1 MTYSIVARDPAT
13 GQLGIGLQ
21 SHFFSVGSVAS
32 FAAPGIGAIA
42 TQAFASRQYGP
53 LGLQMLAAGMPSPAV
68 LDALLRLDPNREVR
82 QIGIVDAQGRSAA
95 FTGARCVNYASHQS
109 LEGVSA
115 QGNMLAGP
123 RIPEAMIEAYRT
135 AKGDLAECIL
145 AALEAAQQAGG
156 DARGV
161 QSASLLVVGAT
172 PDGRP
177 WDATLHDERVDD
189 SATPLA
195 ELRRLA
201 GLRRGYRK
209 LGAVLFE
216 EGPLFSDV
224 NQTNPADLEQA
235 LGNLRDGAEALG
247 DSNFEASLWQ
257 GVLMARHGREREAAE
272 IISPLIRRQATLTTF
287 IKGLV
292 ASGIIGSSTGANLL
306 RAAENRAP

>member
-1 MTYSIVARDPAT
+1 MTYSIVARDRAT

-82 QIGIVDAQGRSAA
+82 QIGIVDVQGRSAA
-95 FTGARCVNYASHQS
+95 FTGARCVNYASHQN
-109 LEGVSA
+109 LDGVSA
-115 QGNMLAGP
+115 QGK
-123 RIPEAMIEAYRT
+123 MIEAYRT
-135 AKGDLAECIL
+135 TAGDLAERIL

-189 SATPLA
+189 SANPLA

-224 NQTNPADLEQA
+224 NQTDPAELERA
-235 LGNLRDGAEALG
+235 LGNLREGAEALG

-272 IISPLIRRQATLTTF
+272 IISPLIRRQAALATF

-292 ASGIIGSSTGANLL
+292 ACGIIGSSAGADLL

>member
-1 MTYSIVARDPAT
+1 
-13 GQLGIGLQ
+13 
-21 SHFFSVGSVAS
+21 
-32 FAAPGIGAIA
+32 
-42 TQAFASRQYGP
+42 
-53 LGLQMLAAGMPSPAV
+53 
-68 LDALLRLDPNREVR
+68 VR

-95 FTGARCVNYASHQS
+95 FTGSRCVNYASHQN

-123 RIPEAMIEAYRT
+123 QIPEAMIGAYRT
-135 AKGDLAECIL
+135 ANGDLAERIL

-161 QSASLLVVGAT
+161 QSASLFVVGAT

-201 GLRRGYRK
+201 GLRRAYRK
-209 LGAVLFE
+209 IGAVLFAD
-216 EGPLFSDV
+216 GPLFSDA
-224 NQTNPADLEQA
+224 NQTDPTDLERA
-235 LGNLRDGAEALG
+235 LGNLRDSAEALG

-257 GVLMARHGREREAAE
+257 GVLMARHGREREAAA
-272 IISPLIRRQATLTTF
+272 IISPLIRREATLATF
-287 IKGLV
+287 IEGLV
-292 ASGIIGSSTGANLL
+292 AAGIIESSAGAYLL
-306 RAAENRAP
+306 RAAEVRAP